1 MSHFDSKRALRRFHA
16 ARVSRQRFK
25 HRVTLW
31 GAQPRGAGYYVKI
44 AGLGCA
50 CRKRR
55 PGNPK
60 ISYGM
65 CKMDKRQRILAHRQ
79 VARRLHEGRAI
90 EDFE

>member
-16 ARVSRQRFK
+16 TRVSGQRLQY
-25 HRVTLW
+25 RVALW
-31 GAQPRGAGYYVKI
+31 GKQPRGAGYYVKL

-55 PGNPK
+55 HGNPK
-60 ISYGM
+60 ISYGI
-65 CKMDKRQRILAHRQ
+65 CKMDKRRRIVEHRQ
-79 VARRLHEGRAI
+79 AARKLHEGHL